1 MKFIEMTNRK
11 KKLSLRLFHKS
22 SSLQLGTSFDY
33 IFLVKNNNQPNVF
46 LYQCGGVEFRCC
58 FLFLSLFLS
67 LTLSPYIS
75 HSLRLMFG
83 KKIFDGIHPP
93 DQPAIPVTKFRVMD
107 YYLKCLRQDVDIYGT
122 KKKNNFV

>member
-1 MKFIEMTNRK
+1 MD
-11 KKLSLRLFHKS
+11 LF
-22 SSLQLGTSFDY
+22 FFFFFWWDY
-33 IFLVKNNNQPNVF
+33 ITTTKKVKSWAPIGF
-46 LYQCGGVEFRCC
+46 
-58 FLFLSLFLS
+58 LFLS